1 MNQKNYGTQEYRQ
14 QDVMSASPTHLVVMA
29 YDLAITSC
37 EKQDFDRAT
46 KSISVLRDALNFDYA
61 DAAMGLFRLYQWCLD
76 NIRQGEYTPALKTL
90 RELRHAWAEV
100 EKRYLPV
107 YPQAADGSATSTAG
121 PAAAGHAA

>member
-46 KSISVLRDALNFDYA
+46 KSISVLRDALNFDYSE
-61 DAAMGLFRLYQWCLD
+61 AAMGLFRLYQWCLD
-76 NIRQGEYTPALKTL
+76 NIRQGEYTPAMTTL
-90 RELRHAWAEV
+90 RELRHAWTEV
-100 EKRYLPV
+100 EKRYSPV
-107 YPQAADGSATSTAG
+107 YPQAAYGSTPSVSG
-121 PAAAGHAA
+121 PSAAGHAA